1 MDDEYRAF
9 FQDDGWHSEI
19 QSKAEVAVDCVH
31 SCYTTMTHRNW
42 SMIEYVAEEVRW
54 WLNELSEESNETRV
68 AEHRDEEVF
77 KVRRLK
83 ILFNSGLWSA

>member
-1 MDDEYRAF
+1 
-9 FQDDGWHSEI
+9 
-19 QSKAEVAVDCVH
+19 
-31 SCYTTMTHRNW
+31 MTHRNW

-77 KVRRLK
+77 KVDVWRFYLILDFNVLK
-83 ILFNSGLWSA
+83 NSIM

>member
-1 MDDEYRAF
+1 M
-9 FQDDGWHSEI
+9 
-19 QSKAEVAVDCVH
+19 AVDCVH

-77 KVRRLK
+77 KVDVWRFYLILDFNVLK
-83 ILFNSGLWSA
+83 NSIM